1 MTRRTILKSLAALGA
16 TWRAFAAT
24 GLRIDRV
31 KVYVKPTLPESR
43 FGTRQFASDDDP
55 ARWKWRG
62 PFSQLTGSIF
72 VEIGTKQGITGFGM
86 GGGGEAARV
95 IIDQHLS
102 GLLLDADALRVE
114 MLWDQMYSSSLFYG
128 RRGVAIMAISGIDL
142 ALWDILGKFNNKPVY
157 QLLGGPIKTRVPAYF
172 TGTDIDLAMSL
183 GFNAFKVFVPYGPG
197 DGREGI
203 RKNVAN
209 LEKIREKIGPD
220 RELMI
225 DVLCGWD
232 LTYAM
237 EMLDR
242 LRPLRLGWIE
252 EPLSP
257 DDVLGYA
264 DLCGAAEAR
273 GIRIASGEHEYTRY
287 GYRMLLYHKAV
298 HILQPD
304 LTWCGGLSEV
314 RRVAAMAAGE
324 NLPVVPHR
332 GGSLYGL
339 NLILATPNCALA
351 ESFGIGEPSSE
362 IQSALMP
369 PFEKGYFLAPEG
381 VGFGTKLSTRL
392 LERSNR

>member
-72 VEIGTKQGITGFGM
+72 VEIGTKQGITGIGM

-95 IIDQHLS
+95 IIDHHLS

-142 ALWDILGKFNNKPVY
+142 ALWAIIGKYNNKPVY

-172 TGTDIDLAMSL
+172 TGTNIDLAMSL
-183 GFNAFKVFVPYGPG
+183 GFNAFKVFVPYGPS

-203 RKNVAN
+203 KKNLAN

-252 EPLSP
+252 EPISQTMFSDTPTCAALPRHAASASP
-257 DDVLGYA
+257 
-264 DLCGAAEAR
+264 AAN
-273 GIRIASGEHEYTRY
+273 
-287 GYRMLLYHKAV
+287 M
-298 HILQPD
+298 
-304 LTWCGGLSEV
+304 
-314 RRVAAMAAGE
+314 
-324 NLPVVPHR
+324 
-332 GGSLYGL
+332 
-339 NLILATPNCALA
+339 
-351 ESFGIGEPSSE
+351 
-362 IQSALMP
+362 
-369 PFEKGYFLAPEG
+369 
-381 VGFGTKLSTRL
+381 STRATAIACCYTTKRCISCSPTSPRA
-392 LERSNR
+392 EGSPRSAGWLRWRQARICRWFPIAAAASTL